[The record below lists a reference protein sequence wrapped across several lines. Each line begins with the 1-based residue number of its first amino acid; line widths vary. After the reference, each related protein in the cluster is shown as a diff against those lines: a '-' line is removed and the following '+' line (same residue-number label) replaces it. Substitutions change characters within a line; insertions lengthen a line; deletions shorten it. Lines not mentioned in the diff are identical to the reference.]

1 MSASAAVAL
10 AQFSAL
16 PSPSGLLLGRAGFD
30 PNPFVDQQ
38 DLDTTGIVVVTDLAH
53 VTPAARSAE
62 TARRLALS
70 MMHVAY
76 AEQPLSKYAGPVMA
90 SAAWSANTETLHP
103 STSIRTNSRV
113 NVGNT
118 SSLTLRFVR
127 PSVQPGTLSVVSTPG
142 CTTCCSGGNAVD
154 VQLCTG
160 VEPEALSGCLRAT
173 DVTVDPDGVSLTVS
187 FDREALDDNFTVVV
201 ASMMPNQQCVVASPD
216 GIPIATSAVL
226 VTPAVVTGLD
236 DHLPNRQARTLRAA
250 QKTGNVTSRDGGFA
264 ATPPL
269 GWNAWNAFHCAVSE
283 RLLIAMA
290 NAMVE
295 SGLVGSGFQYINLD
309 DCWMVDRQPDG
320 TTTADPVRFPSGIK
334 ALVDYVHAKGLLFGV
349 YQAPAA
355 LTPQGR
361 PGLLGHEAQDV
372 ATYCSWGVDYIK
384 LDAKGHTRKGWQAVH
399 KAIAKCDHPMFL
411 QVTCD

>member
-10 AQFSAL
+10 TQFSAL
-16 PSPSGLLLGRAGFD
+16 PSPSGLLLDRTGFD
-30 PNPFVDQQ
+30 PNPFVDHQ
-38 DLDTTGIVVVTDLAH
+38 DVDTTGIVSVADLVH
-53 VTPAARSAE
+53 STPEALLAK
-62 TARRLALS
+62 TAKRLALS

-90 SAAWSANTETLHP
+90 SAAWSANTSTNI
-103 STSIRTNSRV
+103 STSDRGS
-113 NVGNT
+113 VGHT
-118 SSLTLRFVR
+118 SSLTLRFMR
-127 PSVQPGTLSVVSTPG
+127 PSVQPGTLSVVPTPG
-142 CTTCCSGGNAVD
+142 CTTCCSRKNAVD
-154 VQLCTG
+154 VRLCTG
-160 VEPEALSGCLRAT
+160 VEPEALSGCLTPT
-173 DVTVDPDGVSLTVS
+173 DITVNPDGLSLSVS
-187 FDREALDDNFTVVV
+187 FDRAALVDNFTVVV
-201 ASMMPNQQCVVASPD
+201 ASMMPDQQCVVVSAE

-226 VTPAVVTGLD
+226 VTPAMVNGLGD
-236 DHLPNRQARTLRAA
+236 QPANQQARIRRSK
-250 QKTGNVTSRDGGFA
+250 QNMGNVPSHDGGFA

-290 NAMVE
+290 DAMVE
-295 SGLVGSGFQYINLD
+295 SGLADSRFQYINID

-349 YQAPAA
+349 YQAPAST
-355 LTPQGR
+355 TPQGR

-384 LDAKGHTRKGWQAVH
+384 LDAKGNTREGWQAVR

-411 QVTCD
+411 QVICD